1 MALGCHPA
9 PPVPRGNREVEATGE
24 ESEPGSGKVTLAD
37 PIRVSHLF
45 IALRAREELTQA
57 EQRPQYRMNGRG
69 FFFFL
74 KQQVLVYVCMHIVHM
89 K

>member
-1 MALGCHPA
+1 M
-9 PPVPRGNREVEATGE
+9 EATGE

-57 EQRPQYRMNGRG
+57 EPRPQYRMNGRG
-69 FFFFL
+69 VFL
-74 KQQVLVYVCMHIVHM
+74 KQQVLVYVCMRIVHM

>member
-1 MALGCHPA
+1 M
-9 PPVPRGNREVEATGE
+9 EATDE

-57 EQRPQYRMNGRG
+57 EPRPQYRMNGRV
-69 FFFFL
+69 FL
-74 KQQVLVYVCMHIVHM
+74 RGRVLVYVCMHIVPM

>member
-1 MALGCHPA
+1 M
-9 PPVPRGNREVEATGE
+9 EATGE
-24 ESEPGSGKVTLAD
+24 ESKPGSGKVTLAD

-57 EQRPQYRMNGRG
+57 EPRPQYRMNGRR
-69 FFFFL
+69 FFF
-74 KQQVLVYVCMHIVHM
+74 KQQVLVYVCMRIVHM